1 LGLNE
6 FEFPGALMAGA
17 TDAASLIGNVPFFAG
32 LDDKKRKAIASQ
44 GKELSYNAGAS
55 IVDEG
60 TMGVGF
66 YLILDGKAEVRKGG
80 KVLASL
86 GKGQFFGEM
95 SLIDE
100 QPRSADV
107 VAVTPTKCWALSSW
121 AFSSIMASNHEI
133 AVMMLKE
140 MVRRLRAAQSS
151 ITS

>member
-1 LGLNE
+1 
-6 FEFPGALMAGA
+6 MADSS
-17 TDAASLIGNVPFFAG
+17 DAASLIGSVPFFGG
-32 LDDKKRKAIASQ
+32 LDEKKRKAIATQ
-44 GKELSYNAGAS
+44 GKELSYKNGDT

-66 YLILDGKAEVRKGG
+66 YLILDGKAEVRKGS

-107 VAVTPTKCWALSSW
+107 VAVAPTKCWALSSW
-121 AFSSIMASNHEI
+121 GFNGVVKTNPEI
-133 AVMMLKE
+133 ALAMLKE
-140 MVRRLRAAQSS
+140 MVKRLRASQSS
-151 ITS
+151 LIS